1 MDLSVNF
8 LGTGGSVPS
17 ARRSTASVLVVRG
30 GERLLFDC
38 GEGTQ
43 RQMQR
48 SLGLVQA
55 DEIYLTHYHADHV
68 LGLPG
73 LLKTYDLTDRQ
84 VPLTIY
90 GPPGLREL
98 FSVFGPLVGRIGFP
112 LDLVELK
119 SGDTIAHE
127 GYEVRPFDAAHG
139 AHANGYA
146 VVEEERP
153 GRFDP
158 AAAKAAGVPEGPA
171 FAALQRGEEV
181 EGSAGTVAPGQVMGP
196 SRAGRTVVVTGDT
209 APSPATVS
217 AAADAELLVHDAS
230 FAEEDVQ
237 RAAETGHSTVGQ
249 AAAVAAEAHVKLL
262 ALVHISS
269 RYHVGQV
276 LDEARETFEPTIAP
290 RDFDTIEIPFP
301 ERGSPQLLPNG
312 AREQGGSGTASTEP
326 RRGL

>member
-1 MDLSVNF
+1 MDLSAIF

-17 ARRSTASVLVVRG
+17 ARRSTASVLIARG

-48 SLGLVQA
+48 SLGLVQV
-55 DEIYLTHYHADHV
+55 DEIYLTHFHADHI

-84 VPLTIY
+84 VPLVVY
-90 GPPGLREL
+90 GPPGLRDL
-98 FSVFGPLVGRIGFP
+98 FGVLGPIIGRLGFG
-112 LDLVELK
+112 LDLVELPP
-119 SGDTIAHE
+119 GEAVPHD
-127 GYEVRPFDAAHG
+127 GYEVRSFEAAHSVR
-139 AHANGYA
+139 ANGYA
-146 VVEEERP
+146 LVEEERP

-158 AAAKAAGVPEGPA
+158 AAALAAGVPEGPA

-181 EGSAGTVAPGQVMGP
+181 EGASGTVSPGQVMGP
-196 SRAGRTVVVTGDT
+196 ARAGRTVVLTGDT

-217 AAADAELLVHDAS
+217 AAADAELLIHDAS
-230 FAEEDVQ
+230 FAEEEVQ

-269 RYHVGQV
+269 RYHVGKV
-276 LDEARETFEPTIAP
+276 LEEAEDVFEHTIAP
-290 RDFDTIEIPFP
+290 RDFDVIEIPLP
-301 ERGSPQLLPNG
+301 ERGTPMLVANG
-312 AREQGGSGTASTEP
+312 ARQRGEQPQAQG
-326 RRGL
+326 